1 MLLVSVVIPVYRA
14 EQTPLDLHQY
24 LSTATS
30 DITPARE
37 VADSLVQEAMV
48 SSILPESAQDVRIAK
63 VWKH

>member
-37 VADSLVQEAMV
+37 VADSLVQESVV
-48 SSILPESAQDVRIAK
+48 SSIFAKSAQNVRSAK